1 MDIIAGNGQEITLG
15 CFVNLH
21 TKTACVSNGIIAK
34 INKYYVS
41 ITLGLLQ
48 LMHSNDL
55 RLLITVIH
63 HLYCDLLLIEN
74 KIELYDNF
82 KVPYLDNL
90 LTDCHEIYASY

>member
-21 TKTACVSNGIIAK
+21 MKMACVSNGIIAK

-55 RLLITVIH
+55 HFLIIVIH
-63 HLYCDLLLIEN
+63 HLMTMIGYQLI
-74 KIELYDNF
+74 IL
-82 KVPYLDNL
+82 
-90 LTDCHEIYASY
+90 SYMTTLMSRILITY

>member
-63 HLYCDLLLIEN
+63 HLRIMICYQLRIRLSYMTTLMSRILIT
-74 KIELYDNF
+74 Y
-82 KVPYLDNL
+82 
-90 LTDCHEIYASY
+90 

>member
-1 MDIIAGNGQEITLG
+1 MDIIAVNGQEITLG

-55 RLLITVIH
+55 HLLITVIH
-63 HLYCDLLLIEN
+63 DLMIMIGYQLI
-74 KIELYDNF
+74 IL
-82 KVPYLDNL
+82 
-90 LTDCHEIYASY
+90 SYMITLMSHILITY

>member
-1 MDIIAGNGQEITLG
+1 MDIIAVNGQEISLG

-21 TKTACVSNGIIAK
+21 TKTVRVRNGLFVK

-55 RLLITVIH
+55 CFLVTYIQ
-63 HLYCDLLLIEN
+63 HLMVYYQI
-74 KIELYDNF
+74 
-82 KVPYLDNL
+82 
-90 LTDCHEIYASY
+90 IYI